1 MGAVP
6 IPMPDAL
13 VLVPIQHKLALE
25 IGKNYG
31 MSREND
37 RANQIGEIIVRTG
50 LTTTLA
56 KTILS
61 ALKGI
66 PGLNIAAAVLNA
78 VVAGVMTAVV
88 GEITTEVMEMA
99 AKGKIDPEEKFPI

>member
-1 MGAVP
+1 
-6 IPMPDAL
+6 
-13 VLVPIQHKLALE
+13 
-25 IGKNYG
+25 

-88 GEITTEVMEMA
+88 GKITTEVMEMA